1 MKYLSCLFVT
11 LGMLSVI
18 PQGNAMSLY
27 DDPRMIY
34 SYKDKALAPEID
46 ILQVSTLI
54 SPNDELVIQVKTRG
68 ERATGEIGDYY
79 LVKIHQIST
88 HAFVIPVSRT
98 EASGIQ
104 LYAGLEQSDDLE
116 PYRLLKRFIEADT
129 NHPFRMA
136 YIDNGFEVYIPL
148 SWINFAATF
157 SYDVYTVRA
166 GREGQHL
173 TLENVY
179 DQARKGREEPKIPAL
194 TLVNRLCSPKR

>member
-1 MKYLSCLFVT
+1 MKYINFLFVT

-34 SYKDKALAPEID
+34 SYKDKAIAPEID
-46 ILQVSTLI
+46 ILQVSTQI
-54 SPNDELVIQVKTRG
+54 SPDDELVLQVKTRG
-68 ERATGEIGDYY
+68 ERAMGAIDDYY
-79 LVKIHQIST
+79 LVKIHQTRT
-88 HAFVIPVSRT
+88 HALVIPVNRA
-98 EASGIQ
+98 EGSGIQ
-104 LYAGLEQSDDLE
+104 LYAGLDPSDGLV
-116 PYRLLKRFIEADT
+116 PYQLPQRFIEADT
-129 NHPFRMA
+129 NHPFKVA

-166 GREGQHL
+166 DREGQHL

-179 DQARKGREEPKIPAL
+179 DQARKGREEPKVPAL